1 MSKTKINFLDTT
13 VFKVDKKLR
22 TKVYVKPTDRQ
33 SYLHS
38 KSEHPNSTKKSI
50 AYSQALRFNKICYN
64 RSDLHNNCKRL
75 LNTLTKRG
83 YNKKDTTTQINR
95 AISIPRNELLN
106 KIKTSNTERL
116 SLTVTY
122 NRTPPDLKRIIDKN
136 WHILQIE
143 PKLKEIFA
151 EPPILAF
158 KRNKNLKDIIGV
170 TRFLITKKV

>member
-1 MSKTKINFLDTT
+1 MPKTEIKFLETT
-13 VFKVDKKLR
+13 VFKVDNKLR

-75 LNTLTKRG
+75 LNALTKRG
-83 YNKKDTTTQINR
+83 YNKTDTITQINR
-95 AISIPRNELLN
+95 AIPVPRIELLN

-116 SLTVTY
+116 PFTVTY
-122 NRTPPDLKRIIDKN
+122 NRTLSDLKTIIDKN
-136 WHILQIE
+136 
-143 PKLKEIFA
+143 
-151 EPPILAF
+151 
-158 KRNKNLKDIIGV
+158 
-170 TRFLITKKV
+170 